1 MTNLVPLVEEFPG
14 KDAAVLRSLIGLMAL
29 PALWAGKG
37 EKTILQLMTDAV
49 ASVVPLAVIYARVVM
64 PLRPDR
70 IAMLRLGSK
79 PLDEQVPPA
88 WQDYLHACD
97 GQLIR
102 TARIDSPI
110 GPLNVVRF
118 HMGAAN
124 RGESMWFASPDVQF
138 PTLHQT
144 ALLHAAVTL
153 ATTGLNAER
162 LNVERAAANRRK
174 DEFLAM
180 LGHEL
185 RNPLAPLVTTLELIR
200 LRGRDPLAK
209 EHALMSR
216 QVAHLSRLVDD
227 LLDVTRITGDKVQIK
242 AEVFDIGGTVEDA
255 IEGVAEL
262 MTQRGHVLTVEA
274 DDLHALVKGDPER
287 IRQVFV
293 NLLSNAAKYTP
304 PGGRIGLAAFRDGER
319 IGISVTD
326 NGNGIAADLLPKV
339 FDLFEQ
345 GPITIDRARG
355 GMGIGLALV
364 KTLVGLHHGTV
375 TAASAGSGKGSTFTV
390 SLPLF
395 MPPVHGPQTLVA
407 DRPGSVGTTVQDKAI
422 RVMIVDDNL
431 DALETLGMLLSM
443 HGFDVATAST
453 PEEAIHK
460 SAEFEADAY
469 VLDIGLPGMDGY
481 QLAAELRRLRAG
493 SCAAVQ
499 FIALTGYGQAGDKTR
514 ALAAGFHRHLTK
526 PVDIDALLLALR
538 DGPPGAAP
546 RQEPEPEPLVLS

>member
-1 MTNLVPLVEEFPG
+1 MTDLVPLAEEFSG
-14 KDAAVLRSLIGLMAL
+14 KDAPVLRSLIGLMAL

-49 ASVVPLAVIYARVVM
+49 ASVVPLAVIYARVVV

-70 IAMLRLGSK
+70 VAMLRLGSK
-79 PLDEQVPPA
+79 ALDEQVPAA
-88 WQDYLHACD
+88 WQDFLHACN
-97 GQLIR
+97 GQSIR
-102 TARIDSPI
+102 TAPVQSPI
-110 GPLNVVRF
+110 GLLNVVRI

-124 RGESMWFASPDVQF
+124 QGESIWFASPDAQF

-153 ATTGLNAER
+153 ATTGLNTAR
-162 LNVERAAANRRK
+162 LDVERAAANRRK

-200 LRGRDPLAK
+200 LRGPDPLAK

-227 LLDVTRITGDKVQIK
+227 LLDVTRITGDKVELK
-242 AEVFDIGGTVEDA
+242 TEVFDIGDVVQDA
-255 IEGVAEL
+255 IQSGADL
-262 MTQRGHVLTVEA
+262 MTERGHVLSVEA

-287 IRQVFV
+287 IRQVFA
-293 NLLSNAAKYTP
+293 NLLSNAAKYTQ
-304 PGGRIGLAAFRDGER
+304 PGGRIGVVASRDGGQ
-319 IGISVTD
+319 IVISVSD

-364 KTLVGLHHGTV
+364 KTLVGLHQGTV
-375 TAASAGSGKGSTFTV
+375 TAASEGSGKGSTFTV

-395 MPPVHGPQTLVA
+395 TPALPGAQPPP
-407 DRPGSVGTTVQDKAI
+407 QDKAI

-431 DALETLGMLLSM
+431 DALDTLGMLLGL

-453 PEEAIHK
+453 PEDAIRK
-460 SAEFEADAY
+460 SAGFEADAY

-481 QLAAELRRLRAG
+481 QLAAELRRRRAG
-493 SCAAVQ
+493 SCAAAQ
-499 FIALTGYGQAGDKTR
+499 FIALTGYGQAGDKAL

-526 PVDIDALLLALR
+526 PVDINVLLQALR
-538 DGPPGAAP
+538 EGPAGAAP
-546 RQEPEPEPLVLS
+546 RQQPEPEPLVLS

>member
-1 MTNLVPLVEEFPG
+1 MTNLAPLAEEFSG

-29 PALWAGKG
+29 PALWTGKG
-37 EKTILQLMTDAV
+37 EKAILQLMTDAV
-49 ASVVPLAVIYARVVM
+49 ASVVPLAIIYARVVV

-70 IAMLRLGSK
+70 VAMLRLGNK
-79 PLDEQVPPA
+79 ALDEQVPAA
-88 WQDYLHACD
+88 WQDFLHACN
-97 GQLIR
+97 GQTIR
-102 TARIDSPI
+102 TAKVQSPI
-110 GPLNVVRF
+110 GLLNVVRF

-124 RGESMWFASPDVQF
+124 QGESIWFASPDAQF

-153 ATTGLNAER
+153 ATTGLNTAR
-162 LNVERAAANRRK
+162 LDVERAAANRRK

-200 LRGRDPLAK
+200 LRGPDPLAN

-227 LLDVTRITGDKVQIK
+227 LLDVTRITGDKVELR
-242 AEVFDIGGTVEDA
+242 AEVFDIGDVIQDA
-255 IEGVAEL
+255 IQSGADL
-262 MTQRGHVLTVEA
+262 MTQRGHVLTV
-274 DDLHALVKGDPER
+274 DPGDLHALVKGDPER
-287 IRQVFV
+287 IRQVFA
-293 NLLSNAAKYTP
+293 NLLSNAAKYTH
-304 PGGRIGLAAFRDGER
+304 PGGRIGLVASRDGGR
-319 IGISVTD
+319 IVISISD

-364 KTLVGLHHGTV
+364 KTLVGLHQGTV
-375 TAASAGSGKGSTFTV
+375 TAASEGSGKGSTFTV

-395 MPPVHGPQTLVA
+395 MPPLPGA
-407 DRPGSVGTTVQDKAI
+407 RPPPQDKAV

-431 DALETLGMLLSM
+431 DALDTLGMLLSM
-443 HGFDVATAST
+443 HGFDVATAGT
-453 PEEAIHK
+453 PEEAIQK

-481 QLAAELRRLRAG
+481 QLAAELRRCRAG
-493 SCAAVQ
+493 SCTAAQ
-499 FIALTGYGQAGDKTR
+499 FIALTGYGQAGDKAL

-526 PVDIDALLLALR
+526 PVDIDVLLQALR
-538 DGPPGAAP
+538 DGPDGAAP
-546 RQEPEPEPLVLS
+546 RQQPAPEPLVLS